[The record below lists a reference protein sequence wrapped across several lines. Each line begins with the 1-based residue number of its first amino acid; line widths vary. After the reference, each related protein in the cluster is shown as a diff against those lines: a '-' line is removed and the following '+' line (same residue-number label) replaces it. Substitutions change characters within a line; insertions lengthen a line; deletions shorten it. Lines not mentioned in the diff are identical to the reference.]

1 MPPSAPLISTLV
13 FGLVLAFG
21 FGLVAQRLR
30 LPPLIGYLLA
40 GIAIGP
46 FTPGF
51 VADQSVANQ
60 LAEIGVIL
68 LMFGVGLQ
76 RHRGRARSVAPAPG
90 NHPYARQDRGWSA
103 GR

>member
-1 MPPSAPLISTLV
+1 
-13 FGLVLAFG
+13 
-21 FGLVAQRLR
+21 
-30 LPPLIGYLLA
+30 
-40 GIAIGP
+40 
-46 FTPGF
+46 
-51 VADQSVANQ
+51 
-60 LAEIGVIL
+60 L